1 MSYNYE
7 EERPKL
13 FTEEMQAP
21 MMHLRD
27 HAFRLLEEAGAVSM
41 GKLLD
46 HAGTGDS
53 WTMMAMVDRLVEMGD
68 IKECER
74 GGYYPGQHRIFVK
87 VGE

>member
-27 HAFRLLEEAGAVSM
+27 HAFRLLKEAGAVSM
-41 GKLLD
+41 GRLLD

-53 WTMMAMVDRLVEMGD
+53 WTQMAMVDRLVEMGD
-68 IKECER
+68 LLEVR
-74 GGYYPGQHRIFVK
+74 GGTHCAGQYRLFVK

>member
-1 MSYNYE
+1 MSYCYE
-7 EERPKL
+7 KEKLKL

-27 HAFRLLEEAGAVSM
+27 HAFRLLKEAGAVSM
-41 GKLLD
+41 GALLN

-53 WTMMAMVDRLVEMGD
+53 WTMMAMVDCLVELGD
-68 IKECER
+68 IMEIDR
-74 GGYYPGQHRIFVK
+74 GPHCAGQYRVFVK